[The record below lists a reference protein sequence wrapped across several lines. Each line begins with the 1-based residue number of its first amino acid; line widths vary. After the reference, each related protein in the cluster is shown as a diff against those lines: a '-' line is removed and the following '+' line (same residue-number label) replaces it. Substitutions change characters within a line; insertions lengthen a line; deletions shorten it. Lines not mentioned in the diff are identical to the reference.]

1 MRQKKTKTKTKQK
14 PRDLELSN
22 CSSPGSGKSLAKYLS
37 LRAGPTT
44 ECSGYIS
51 D

>member
-1 MRQKKTKTKTKQK
+1 MRQKKQKQNK
-14 PRDLELSN
+14 NRDLELSN
-22 CSSPGSGKSLAKYLS
+22 CSSPGLGKSIANYLS

-51 D
+51 N